1 MKATLYLKHRQA
13 LGEHT
18 NLNAKVELHART
30 ALEGGKLLDVET
42 RVDGRLELSQ
52 KLLNLTDSQDCRLRL
67 GFDLRAQSL
76 YAEARENH
84 LSLKFAR
91 DRAGAVS
98 YSVLY
103 DL

>member
-1 MKATLYLKHRQA
+1 
-13 LGEHT
+13 
-18 NLNAKVELHART
+18 
-30 ALEGGKLLDVET
+30 
-42 RVDGRLELSQ
+42 
-52 KLLNLTDSQDCRLRL
+52 LRL
-67 GFDLRAQSL
+67 GVDLRAQSL

-91 DRAGAVS
+91 DRAGVFS

>member
-1 MKATLYLKHRQA
+1 MAPDVQLLP
-13 LGEHT
+13 
-18 NLNAKVELHART
+18 T
-30 ALEGGKLLDVET
+30 A
-42 RVDGRLELSQ
+42 
-52 KLLNLTDSQDCRLRL
+52 DSQDCRLRL
-67 GFDLRAQSL
+67 GVDLRAQSV

-91 DRAGAVS
+91 DRAGAFS

>member
-1 MKATLYLKHRQA
+1 MCSPSA
-13 LGEHT
+13 
-18 NLNAKVELHART
+18 
-30 ALEGGKLLDVET
+30 
-42 RVDGRLELSQ
+42 
-52 KLLNLTDSQDCRLRL
+52 DSQDCRLRL
-67 GFDLRAQSL
+67 GFDVRAQSV

-91 DRAGAVS
+91 DREGKVS